1 MNRTMEN
8 AEREQ
13 RLKRWIEEYRTPLL
27 RTCVIYLSDYNLAED
42 VVQETFLKAWKA
54 MDSFEGRNGSSEK
67 TWLVSI
73 AINAC
78 KDQMRKRWFRH
89 IDSSKALDE
98 LPERTTNLPIKERDI
113 LIDISRLPEKY
124 KAVVLLR
131 FYQNMTQTEIAA
143 VLGVSRSVV
152 GKRLKK
158 ALDMLRITLGEEGQA

>member
-1 MNRTMEN
+1 MIH
-8 AEREQ
+8 
-13 RLKRWIEEYRTPLL
+13 LKNYADT
-27 RTCVIYLSDYNLAED
+27 ED
-42 VVQETFLKAWKA
+42 IFQNVFLKYALCETEFTSEEHEKAWII
-54 MDSFEGRNGSSEK
+54 R
-67 TWLVSI
+67 V

-98 LPERTTNLPIKERDI
+98 LPEGTTNLPIKERDI